1 MLTVRQIISTEEF
14 IFTNHYYPVGKLHP
28 LYYFMDTS
36 QGCLEEAPNQTIIN
50 SKFMI
55 TCKNL
60 QDFRNK
66 FPEHFL

>member
-1 MLTVRQIISTEEF
+1 
-14 IFTNHYYPVGKLHP
+14 
-28 LYYFMDTS
+28 MDTS